1 MDYPILAIDYG
12 DKHFGLAVSDYK
24 GILATPLDIVSI
36 SQNRTVEDVITDI
49 LNYTEEYKV
58 KTLLIGQP
66 QPFEKQQKR
75 TNKKIDKFIELI
87 KQKTDLPII
96 TQDESYSTSNA
107 QNMLKETGQ
116 NIKGTRG
123 KIDKVAATVF
133 LQEFLDNNK

>member
-36 SQNRTVEDVITDI
+36 SQNRTAEDVITDI
-49 LNYTEEYKV
+49 LNYAEEYKA

-66 QPFEKQQKR
+66 QPFEIQQKR

-87 KQKTDLPII
+87 KQRTDLPII

-133 LQEFLDNNK
+133 LQEFLDSNK